1 MAKLWIELL
10 IFFIIYIGLLFINYI
25 YTSSIATTSNT
36 NEKAF
41 YSSSIT
47 VFIFIILVLLY
58 VFLARNH
65 EATNI
70 ST

>member
-10 IFFIIYIGLLFINYI
+10 IFFIIYIGLLFVNYI
-25 YTSSIATTSNT
+25 YTSSIATTSNI

-65 EATNI
+65 EAANV